1 MNDTPVLRPLGR
13 SALRVSPL
21 AFGGNVFG
29 WTADETTSFALL
41 DAFVEAGFNFIDTA
55 DAYSRFVP
63 GNVGGESETILG
75 RWFAARGPAMRARV
89 VLATKVGLE
98 MGPGDI
104 GLSAQYIRRAV
115 DRSLQRL
122 QTDYID
128 LYQAHRDDPSVPLE
142 ETAAAFDALVKAG
155 KVRVLGASNFSADRL
170 AAALEVSAKLG
181 LARYESLQPHYN
193 LVVRSEFESQLAALC
208 AREQIG
214 VIPYFALASGFLT
227 GKYRSAED
235 VGKSVRGARMAALLD
250 ARGLRILAALDAI
263 AANHETTQACVA
275 IAWLLARGVTA
286 PIASATSV
294 AQLQQILPG
303 ATLSLSQEEVAAL
316 NAASATP
323 A

>member
-1 MNDTPVLRPLGR
+1 M
-13 SALRVSPL
+13 
-21 AFGGNVFG
+21 
-29 WTADETTSFALL
+29 
-41 DAFVEAGFNFIDTA
+41 
-55 DAYSRFVP
+55 
-63 GNVGGESETILG
+63 G

-142 ETAAAFDALVKAG
+142 ETAVAFDALVKAG

>member
-1 MNDTPVLRPLGR
+1 
-13 SALRVSPL
+13 RVSPL

>member
-122 QTDYID
+122 QTDYSD
-128 LYQAHRDDPSVPLE
+128 LYQAHRDGPSGPLE
-142 ETAAAFDALVKAG
+142 GTAGAFDALVKAG

>member
-1 MNDTPVLRPLGR
+1 
-13 SALRVSPL
+13 LRVSPL

-142 ETAAAFDALVKAG
+142 ETAVAFDALVKAG